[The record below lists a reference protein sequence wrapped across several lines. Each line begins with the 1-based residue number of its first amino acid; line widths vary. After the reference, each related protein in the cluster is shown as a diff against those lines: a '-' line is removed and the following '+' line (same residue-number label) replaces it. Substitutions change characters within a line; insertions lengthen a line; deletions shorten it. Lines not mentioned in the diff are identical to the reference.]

1 MPTIPLIFRY
11 DRRRPRP
18 RRRPP
23 CRRVR
28 RRSFDLAAAVALAA
42 AAPLNRGTEKS
53 CCVFCRGLWLRGFFR
68 GTPSP
73 EYTSYTLGR
82 MVGGR
87 MVQGRMVWGVYRSVW
102 SRSVWSRGVW
112 SEVYTGAYGPGAY
125 ALGAYAL
132 GRMLWGVCSGGVC
145 SGAYCSQLGKIQK
158 IDARRCGGGAYA
170 GRQQS
175 IRSPYAHHTAY
186 TSVWEDH
193 TRVW

>member
-1 MPTIPLIFRY
+1 MHASTHARTYARKHARQCIRHSQMCMPTIPLIFRY

-42 AAPLNRGTEKS
+42 AAPLNRGTQNS

-87 MVQGRMVWGVYRSVW
+87 MLRGVY
-102 SRSVWSRGVW
+102 RSVWSRGVW
-112 SEVYTGAYGPGAY
+112 SEAYTGAYGQGAY
-125 ALGAYAL
+125 GLGRIQERMVK
-132 GRMLWGVCSGGVC
+132 GRMLWGVWSE
-145 SGAYCSQLGKIQK
+145 
-158 IDARRCGGGAYA
+158 
-170 GRQQS
+170 
-175 IRSPYAHHTAY
+175 AY
-186 TSVWEDH
+186 TGAGALG
-193 TRVW
+193 RML

>member
-42 AAPLNRGTEKS
+42 AAPLNRGTENS

-102 SRSVWSRGVW
+102 SRGVCSRGVC
-112 SEVYTGAYGPGAY
+112 S
-125 ALGAYAL
+125 GAYAL
-132 GRMLWGVCSGGVC
+132 GRMLLGRMLLGV
-145 SGAYCSQLGKIQK
+145 LFT
-158 IDARRCGGGAYA
+158 ARKDSENRCKKMRRRSIRWETAEHTLA
-170 GRQQS
+170 
-175 IRSPYAHHTAY
+175 IRSPYGVYERLGRPYARM
-186 TSVWEDH
+186 VRE
-193 TRVW
+193 VCEN